1 MSAEVVQTR
10 VAPVRFQAAWWLR
23 NPHAQTLAGKYLRS
37 GRGLPLERRKVDTP
51 DGDFLDLDFAP
62 EPAPG
67 APLVVVLH
75 GLEGSTQ
82 REYMSLMFRELFG
95 RGLRGVGMNF
105 RGCGGEPNRLPRAYH
120 SGDTGDLAHVL
131 ARLRHSRPGRAIGAV
146 GFSLGGNV
154 LLKYLG
160 ERGDSAGIDAAV
172 AVSVPY
178 DLPGSAER
186 LSNGLMGRTYG
197 AYFLRSLR
205 RKVRAKRH
213 LLNGEVDV
221 DRTLAARTLRDF
233 DDACTAP
240 LHGFAGADDYYA
252 RADVRRHLAH
262 IRVPALLIQARDDP
276 FLPRGATP
284 DATVAD
290 NPHLSAA
297 FSARGGH
304 LGFVEGAL
312 PWRPRFWAEREA
324 ARFLARE
331 LSSTREPASPR
342 APATGGSRPTAAP

>member
-1 MSAEVVQTR
+1 MGAI
-10 VAPVRFQAAWWLR
+10 ARFRPAWWLR
-23 NPHAQTLAGKYLRS
+23 GRHAQTLAGKYLRS
-37 GRGLPLERRKVDTP
+37 GSGLPLERRRVDTP

-62 EPAPG
+62 EPASD
-67 APLVVVLH
+67 APLVVLLH

-82 REYMSLMFRELFG
+82 REYMSLMFRELSD

-105 RGCGGEPNRLPRAYH
+105 RGCGGESNRLPRAYH
-120 SGDTGDLAHVL
+120 SGDTGDLAHVI
-131 ARLRHSRPGRAIGAV
+131 ARLRRTRPRRPIGAA

-160 ERGDSAGIDAAV
+160 ERGDAAAIDAAV
-172 AVSVPY
+172 AVSVPF

-186 LSNGLMGRTYG
+186 LSTGIMGRTYG

-205 RKVRAKRH
+205 RKVREKRH
-213 LLNGEVDV
+213 LLNGKVDV

-233 DDACTAP
+233 DDALTAP
-240 LHGFAGADDYYA
+240 VHGFADADDYYA

-276 FLPRGATP
+276 FLPRGAAP
-284 DATVAD
+284 DAIVAD
-290 NPHLSAA
+290 NPHLTAA
-297 FSARGGH
+297 FTDRGGH

-312 PWRPRFWAEREA
+312 PWHPHFWAEREA

-331 LSSTREPASPR
+331 L
-342 APATGGSRPTAAP
+342 RPG

>member
-1 MSAEVVQTR
+1 MSAQVVEAR
-10 VAPVRFQAAWWLR
+10 LVEAGLVSARFRPAWWLR
-23 NPHAQTLAGKYLRS
+23 NRHAQTLAGKYLRS
-37 GRGLPLERRKVDTP
+37 SRGLPLERRRIDTP

-62 EPAPG
+62 DPAAR
-67 APLVVVLH
+67 APLVVLLH

-82 REYMSLMFRELFG
+82 REYMSLMVRELFD
-95 RGLRGVGMNF
+95 RGLRGVGLNF

-120 SGDTGDLAHVL
+120 SGDTGDLAHVI
-131 ARLRHSRPGRAIGAV
+131 ASLRRSHAGRPIGGA

-160 ERGDSAGIDAAV
+160 ERGHAAAIDAAV
-172 AVSVPY
+172 AVSVPF

-186 LSNGLMGRTYG
+186 LSYGIMGRTYG

-221 DRTLAARTLRDF
+221 DRTLAARTLTDF
-233 DDACTAP
+233 DDALTAP
-240 LHGFAGADDYYA
+240 LHGFTGADDYYA

-276 FLPRGATP
+276 FVPRGATP
-284 DATVAD
+284 DAIVAG
-290 NPHLSAA
+290 NPHLTAA
-297 FSARGGH
+297 FTNRGGH
-304 LGFVEGAL
+304 LGCVEGGL

-324 ARFLARE
+324 AAFLARE
-331 LSSTREPASPR
+331 L
-342 APATGGSRPTAAP
+342 RPG

>member
-1 MSAEVVQTR
+1 MSPQVIQS
-10 VAPVRFQAAWWLR
+10 RFVGARFRPAWWLR
-23 NPHAQTLAGKYLRS
+23 NRHAQTLAGKYLRS
-37 GRGLPLERRKVDTP
+37 GRRLPLARRRVDTP

-82 REYMSLMFRELFG
+82 REYMSLMFRELFD
-95 RGLRGVGMNF
+95 RGLRGVGLNF
-105 RGCGGEPNRLPRAYH
+105 RSCGGEPNRLPRAYH
-120 SGDTGDLAHVL
+120 SGDTGDLAHVITG
-131 ARLRHSRPGRAIGAV
+131 LRRSRPGRPIGAA

-160 ERGDSAGIDAAV
+160 ERGDSAGIGAAV
-172 AVSVPY
+172 AISVPF
-178 DLPGSAER
+178 DLPGSAWR
-186 LSNGLMGRTYG
+186 LSNGVMGRMYG

-205 RKVRAKRH
+205 LKVRAKRH
-213 LLNGEVDV
+213 LLNGEIDV

-262 IRVPALLIQARDDP
+262 IRVPALLIQSRDDP
-276 FLPRGATP
+276 FVPSGATP
-284 DATVAD
+284 DAIVAD
-290 NPHLSAA
+290 NPHLTAA
-297 FSARGGH
+297 FTDRGGH
-304 LGFVEGAL
+304 VGFVEGAL
-312 PWRPRFWAEREA
+312 PWRARFWAEREA
-324 ARFLARE
+324 AGFLARE
-331 LSSTREPASPR
+331 LSLAR
-342 APATGGSRPTAAP
+342 APAG